1 MSARQPTHP
10 KRCRRGKI
18 RYNHAQVNRDWF
30 LRGDYNM
37 VRSARFITAFILLLA
52 VGLIGHAQDDT
63 PTSHTVAPGETLAI
77 IAARYELNWQD
88 LARANNIVNPNLIYV
103 GQTLTLPTDTGTG
116 GAGTPPENG
125 AAPGT
130 VVRYVVRPA
139 DTLSELAVEYCTTVV
154 AIANAS
160 GVNRYSRIFPGQAL
174 TIPVGTCTVGG
185 PVYGYPPH
193 DRPATGGVG
202 NPYIPPATRYIVRY
216 GDTLFRIGALY
227 GVNIYRIAEANG
239 ILNLNAI
246 YAGES
251 LVIPPR

>member
-1 MSARQPTHP
+1 M
-10 KRCRRGKI
+10 
-18 RYNHAQVNRDWF
+18 
-30 LRGDYNM
+30 L
-37 VRSARFITAFILLLA
+37 RSARLITVFILLLA
-52 VGLIGHAQDDT
+52 VGLVVHAQDNT
-63 PTSHTVAPGETLAI
+63 PATHTVAPGETLAS
-77 IAARYELNWQD
+77 IAARYELGWQD
-88 LARANNIVNPNLIYV
+88 LARVNNIVNPNLIYV
-103 GQTLTLPTDTGTG
+103 GQTLTLPTDSDTGTG
-116 GAGTPPENG
+116 GIGTPPENG
-125 AAPGT
+125 ATPGT

-193 DRPATGGVG
+193 DRPATGGIG
-202 NPYIPPATRYIVRY
+202 NPYIPPAPATRYVVRY
-216 GDTLFRIGALY
+216 GDTLFRIGARY

-246 YAGES
+246 YAGQP
-251 LVIPPR
+251 LVIPSR